1 MIPNR
6 AIKPTIS
13 FCNPL
18 ENRRKS
24 GPSANAG
31 KMCVLSAELTY
42 FFKLFYASNMHL
54 CVVKHANLLHDAFVM
69 HPRFNKGETTM
80 AMVRMNLQVS
90 AEINELLERIAKDTG
105 TNRSEVIRQALALMK
120 VAQEAK
126 KKGKHIGLVSDADKL
141 DTEIVGLL

>member
-1 MIPNR
+1 
-6 AIKPTIS
+6 
-13 FCNPL
+13 
-18 ENRRKS
+18 
-24 GPSANAG
+24 
-31 KMCVLSAELTY
+31 
-42 FFKLFYASNMHL
+42 
-54 CVVKHANLLHDAFVM
+54 M